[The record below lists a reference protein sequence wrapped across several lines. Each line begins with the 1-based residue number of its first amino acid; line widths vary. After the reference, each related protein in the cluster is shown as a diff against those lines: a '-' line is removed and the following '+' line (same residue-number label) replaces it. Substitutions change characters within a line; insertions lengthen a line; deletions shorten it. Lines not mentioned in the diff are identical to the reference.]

1 MPATITTRK
10 FTVEEFIR
18 LDQMRFFQP
27 DEKLELLD
35 GEIHPMSPSGNR
47 HVLVLALL
55 DRWLQRNLGDSWL
68 VLCQSNIRLGK
79 SSLPQPDI
87 AVVRFLRESFQTRL
101 PSHADAHLVVEVA
114 DTSTDIDLGRK
125 LELYAQAGIP
135 EYWVFN
141 LTAEV
146 LEVFTLPGSASYQS
160 HQRLTATDTA
170 RSESLGISLPLADF
184 LKQG

>member
-1 MPATITTRK
+1 MSATITTRK

-35 GEIHPMSPSGNR
+35 GEIHPMSPIGPR
-47 HVLVLALL
+47 HGGLVNHLN
-55 DRWLQRNLGDSWL
+55 RWLHGHLAEEWL
-68 VLCQSNIRLGK
+68 VLCQNPVALTRRD
-79 SSLPQPDI
+79 LPQPDFAI
-87 AVVRFLRESFQTRL
+87 VPFRGDHYSGAHPVASQIRL
-101 PSHADAHLVVEVA
+101 IIEVA

-141 LTAEV
+141 LAAEI
-146 LEVFTLPGSASYQS
+146 LEVFTQPQGGSYQA
-160 HQRLTATDTA
+160 HQRLSAPDTA
-170 RSESLGISLPLADF
+170 RSEALGIALPLADF

>member
-1 MPATITTRK
+1 MSATITTRK

-47 HVLVLALL
+47 HVLILALL

-79 SSLPQPDI
+79 SSMPQPDI
-87 AVVRFLRESFQTRL
+87 AVVRFLPESFQNRL
-101 PSHADAHLVVEVA
+101 PSQADARLVVEVA

-141 LTAEV
+141 LAAEI
-146 LEVFTLPGSASYQS
+146 LEVFTQPQGGSYQA
-160 HQRLTATDTA
+160 HQRLSAPDTA
-170 RSESLGISLPLADF
+170 RSEALGIALPLADF

>member
-1 MPATITTRK
+1 MSATITTRK

-47 HVLVLALL
+47 HVLILALL

-79 SSLPQPDI
+79 SSIPQPDFAI
-87 AVVRFLRESFQTRL
+87 VPFRGDHYSGAHPVAAQIRL
-101 PSHADAHLVVEVA
+101 IIEVA

-141 LTAEV
+141 LAAEI
-146 LEVFTLPGSASYQS
+146 LEVFTQPQGGSYQA
-160 HQRLTATDTA
+160 HQRLSATDTA
-170 RSESLGISLPLADF
+170 RSEALDIALPLVDF